1 MVGLIN
7 IVILS
12 AIVAIVLAIRFFAGG
27 YATVTLVEYQR
38 GVIYRN
44 GLPVRNVGPGR
55 YRVWSGFEKI
65 LHLDSRPVQVSYE
78 NQSVGLR
85 DGPAAQYSL
94 FGSAELRDVRKAI
107 YSSTNAALI
116 PSYVLLCCARSVLN
130 ASTSNELKLS
140 RDAVVAKIMERAK
153 PRLDAA
159 GFELLSF
166 RLPQIAIRGDVVEQT
181 ELES

>member
-7 IVILS
+7 IVFFS
-12 AIVAIVLAIRFFAGG
+12 AVVAIVLAIRFFAGG

-44 GLPVRNVGPGR
+44 GLPVRDVGPGR
-55 YRVWSGFEKI
+55 YRVWSGFEKV

-85 DGPAAQYSL
+85 DGTAAQYSL

-107 YSSTNAALI
+107 YASTNAALI
-116 PSYVLLCCARSVLN
+116 PSYVLLCCTRSVLN
-130 ASTSNELKLS
+130 ASTSNELKLNKEAIVG
-140 RDAVVAKIMERAK
+140 RIHDRAK
-153 PRLDAA
+153 PKLEAA
-159 GFELLSF
+159 GFELLAF
-166 RLPQIAIRGDVVEQT
+166 RLPQIAIRGEGSDLSQ
-181 ELES
+181 LRD